1 VAEAVGRGAAV
12 VTNVLSSLAGGTKKR
27 SRR

>member
-12 VTNVLSSLAGGTKKR
+12 VTNVLSSLTGGGAKKR
-27 SRR
+27 SR